1 MAWGRFLRTTTYYT
15 PLKRATITLDSLDT
29 TSDYTITIPTSWSD
43 FWDDVDSSGL
53 EIAVTNAD
61 GTSSLTYQWS
71 TFTKASRTGVL
82 QIDNYISGT
91 TGTAQIHL
99 YWGMSGATT
108 GAGSFSASSPRN
120 GYVDLGSVVRP
131 IVTSPERPG
140 DTQPRHQVSKVS
152 TESIW
157 VWFDFGQE
165 LIRMDSP
172 SDTRSQWEEI
182 DGVTYA
188 VNLAGSAQ
196 SGMVSAASSRIY
208 DGRYV
213 RVLVQSGTTNTNYT
227 ISVAVSTTYPNKQS
241 GRNLVRRALLKVYDV
256 SEV

>member
-1 MAWGRFLRTTTYYT
+1 MGWGRFLRTATYYV
-15 PLKRATITLDSLDT
+15 PLKRATITLDSIST
-29 TSDYTITIPTSWSD
+29 SSDYTITIPTNWSD

-53 EIAVTNAD
+53 EIAVTDAD
-61 GTSSLTYQWS
+61 GTTSLAYQWS
-71 TFTKASRTGVL
+71 SFTKSSRTGVL
-82 QIDNYISGT
+82 QIDNYTAETNGV
-91 TGTAQIHL
+91 AQIHL

-108 GAGSFSASSPRN
+108 GAGSFSASSPRS

-131 IVTSPERPG
+131 IVTAPERPG
-140 DTQPRHQVSKVS
+140 DTHPRHQVSKVS

-157 VWFDFGQE
+157 VWFDFGHE
-165 LIRMDSP
+165 LVPMDNP
-172 SDTRSQWEEI
+172 SDTHAQWEEI

-227 ISVAVSTTYPNKQS
+227 ISVAVSTTYPNQQS